1 MEGGD
6 GRTGGGDEMATEM
19 GSGEMEHDIQRILEK
34 IDQFTQQVWELL
46 DAGRTLFKTLSSE
59 FEERLISIHKEQMA
73 KWQEEI
79 KEMQLR
85 DTCNE
90 AARALLENAQHLLRS
105 APQASPT
112 QQPLQDFSGET

>member
-1 MEGGD
+1 
-6 GRTGGGDEMATEM
+6 MATEM

-46 DAGRTLFKTLSSE
+46 DAGRTLFKTVSSE

-79 KEMQLR
+79 KEMQSR
-85 DTCNE
+85 DACNE
-90 AARALLENAQHLLRS
+90 AVRALLENAQHLLRS
-105 APQASPT
+105 AREASPT
-112 QQPLQDFSGET
+112 HQPLQHFSGEM